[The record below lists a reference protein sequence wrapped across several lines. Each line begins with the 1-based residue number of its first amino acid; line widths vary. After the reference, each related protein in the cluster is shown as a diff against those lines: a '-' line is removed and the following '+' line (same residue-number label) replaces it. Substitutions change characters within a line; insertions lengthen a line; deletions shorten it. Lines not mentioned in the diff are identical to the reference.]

1 MKKLTLLT
9 ILSAALALPVFA
21 DKIEGEAV
29 CPKCELKEAEKCGL
43 VIKTA
48 TGNVYAEQN
57 ATAKDFHK
65 EICKGGEKV
74 TAEGKITEK
83 DGKKWI
89 TLESIAAAK

>member
-48 TGNVYAEQN
+48 GGNVYAQDN
-57 ATAKDFHK
+57 AIGKGFHK
-65 EICKGGEKV
+65 TICKGGEKV
-74 TAEGKITEK
+74 TAEGAITEK

-89 TLESIAAAK
+89 ALEKIEVAK